1 MWPELWRS
9 QVTLCLAGND
19 SSQPFVFGEYLS
31 RTTLAPVLGFPPLNA
46 KNAYAAGRAFAKR
59 PMEATEV
66 WVFLRSAGK
75 PVIIVGE
82 EGTDELIM
90 FRGVIRLH
98 MGEGIEG
105 HL

>member
-1 MWPELWRS
+1 M
-9 QVTLCLAGND
+9 
-19 SSQPFVFGEYLS
+19 
-31 RTTLAPVLGFPPLNA
+31 
-46 KNAYAAGRAFAKR
+46 
-59 PMEATEV
+59 
-66 WVFLRSAGK
+66 FLRSAVK

-82 EGTDELIM
+82 EGTDELIK

>member
-1 MWPELWRS
+1 
-9 QVTLCLAGND
+9 
-19 SSQPFVFGEYLS
+19 
-31 RTTLAPVLGFPPLNA
+31 
-46 KNAYAAGRAFAKR
+46 
-59 PMEATEV
+59 MEATEV

-105 HL
+105 RL